1 LTGGVSERQSPSNL
15 SQNILGLTEWL
26 CLARSPKIKIVEI
39 SIPNPGKEKS
49 MAVAVVI
56 EHLQKHYGS
65 IEAVKAISFKV
76 HSGEIFGLLGP
87 NGAGK
92 TTTIRCL
99 CTLAKP
105 DAGKLE
111 VGGISVLDNPKAVRR
126 RLGYVAQEVALDKML
141 TGRELL
147 QLQAALYHLP
157 QAKAKERI
165 EQLLSLLGLQDYGDR
180 KTGTYS
186 GGLRKRLDLA
196 AGLLH
201 QPEVLVLDEPT
212 VGLDIESRLIVW
224 DFLRKLREAGTTV
237 LITSHYLEEIDALA
251 DRLAIIDRGVV
262 IAEGTPSELKDKV
275 GGDRVTLR
283 IREFAGAEEA
293 QKAQE
298 ILQGLPFVEEVI
310 VNTAQGNSLNLIV
323 TPQSNPLSKIEQS
336 LETAGLP
343 IFSMAQSRPSLDDV
357 YLAATGQTL
366 MDAELAAA
374 GIRDL
379 KTEKKQQM
387 N

>member
-1 LTGGVSERQSPSNL
+1 MCSDLIAETF
-15 SQNILGLTEWL
+15 
-26 CLARSPKIKIVEI
+26 
-39 SIPNPGKEKS
+39 
-49 MAVAVVI
+49 MAPAVVI
-56 EHLQKHYGS
+56 EHLKKRYGS
-65 IEAVKAISFKV
+65 VEAVKDISLKV
-76 HSGEIFGLLGP
+76 QPGEIFGLLGP

-105 DAGKLE
+105 DSGKIE
-111 VGGISVLDNPKAVRR
+111 VGEISVIDNPKAARR
-126 RLGYVAQEVALDKML
+126 RLGYVAQEVALDKVL

-157 QAKAKERI
+157 KDKAKERI
-165 EQLLSLLGLQDYGDR
+165 EKLLSLLGLEEYAD
-180 KTGTYS
+180 KTTGTYS
-186 GGLRKRLDLA
+186 GGLKKRLDLA

-251 DRLAIIDRGVV
+251 DRLAIIDRGTV
-262 IAEGTPSELKDKV
+262 IAQGTPSELKDRV

-283 IREFAGAEEA
+283 IREFSPTEEA
-293 QKAQE
+293 QKAKE
-298 ILQGLPFVEEVI
+298 ILQSLPFVEEVI
-310 VNTAQGNSLNLIV
+310 INSAQGNSLNLVV
-323 TPQSNPLSKIEQS
+323 TPGSNPLSKIEQS
-336 LETAGLP
+336 LQTVGLP

-357 YLAATGQTL
+357 YLAATGRTL
-366 MDAELAAA
+366 MDAEIAAA
-374 GIRDL
+374 GSRDL
-379 KTEKKQQM
+379 KAEKKQEM
-387 N
+387 K